1 MVLSSDI
8 KMPGDLRA
16 LFPKL
21 NAQNHRITSPET
33 PRYNCVAWAASDSGR
48 WWDHFYGY
56 WPDGLARDPSIEAY
70 VELFRRLGF
79 ELCNTSETEPG
90 FEKVALFG
98 KAGEFTHVARA
109 LESGGWT
116 SKLGRLEDIEHDSL
130 DSLADDS
137 DDSYGQPLVFLRRA
151 QANRPPSA

>member
-1 MVLSSDI
+1 MAN
-8 KMPGDLRA
+8 DLRA

-21 NAQNHRITSPET
+21 DAQNHRITSQED
-33 PRYNCVAWAASDSGR
+33 PRYNCVAWAARDSSR
-48 WWDHFYGY
+48 WWDHLYGY
-56 WPDGLARDPSIEAY
+56 WPDGVPRDPAIEAY
-70 VELFRRLGF
+70 VELFQRLGF
-79 ELCNTSETEPG
+79 ESCNSPEIEPG

-130 DSLADDS
+130 DSLADDA

-151 QANRPPSA
+151 QANRTPSA